1 MALENKKIVAKL
13 FLVSLG
19 FYFSTQET
27 QGEKEKNQ
35 HSTIKKVTKQK
46 RNSSKNTADKS
57 TNTLSDQELSYR
69 EIKDQNVSS
78 EITDTLTSQENTD
91 ETTNNSQDV
100 KSDSII
106 SPSYLPTTIDFT
118 KRLSLHDEHRKINE
132 INVSGN
138 IIISKDSIINSSP
151 LKVGDEFSSN
161 YTATMIKNLYKLGY
175 FHQVKVYAAPVGK
188 DKINLLISVQEKP
201 KLKDVTFVGNK
212 AISEKDLK
220 AELKV
225 DKISTLIQGEI
236 KALIVKLKKYY
247 RKKNFHH
254 AQITADLKHDLDGR
268 VSVEFT
274 IKEGKK
280 SYLNRISFKGNKRIS
295 GKKLRRAIFSK
306 EDWILGLLDHS
317 GTYNPEMSEGDKY
330 MIEELYKN
338 HGFIQAKVT
347 DTLIEQNPVTQDYH
361 ITYTIQE
368 GDRYRIKAVNVQ
380 GNHLVSEDR
389 LRAIIPICEGQ
400 YYSLENIRSAL
411 ENLRLIWGEHGYIF
425 ADIEPSIETDEKT
438 KLVTISFNSD
448 LKEQVYLNRLTVRGN
463 TKTRDKVI
471 RRNILLNEGEL
482 ITNIFM
488 EISKSS
494 VSRLGYFDPK
504 NGVNW
509 KTIRIDNAH
518 ADLDLVLQEIKTG
531 YFNMNLSF
539 GGSPTNRN
547 SPQTGLSFSCS
558 AGDRNFVGSG
568 VDLSTSADISSK
580 YSSLTTTATNPWMFD
595 KPIKGIANAYIKSSE
610 YDDQIDIAQEA
621 PLERIVGGIVGLGY
635 VSKLLGGIN
644 VDGNVSAERITY
656 NSKIKAAQKFNKAD
670 QTIAQILLDKNFQ
683 TGNQISFIG
692 SLTQDLRNG
701 IAFPTNGHQWKWF
714 TQLTVPGWNSR
725 CNTPHLETGP
735 NRNACFNYFK
745 SELDVTWY
753 TPLINEHDLVL
764 CIHANMGIIKPFKG
778 KDAPWKAFY
787 HMGGPTTIRGYLYG
801 QVGPTWKTDS
811 IGATKGFCANVEFIV
826 PLSSNL
832 NTRGVIF
839 YDGGAGWDTPYFNEF
854 SQAAKD
860 AGLSFQ
866 KAFSNNNFVYRHS
879 VGIGIRI
886 KSPTPLQVDFGIK
899 LNPSKLFKN
908 ELTQMHL
915 NMVHEF

>member
-27 QGEKEKNQ
+27 QGGKEKNQ
-35 HSTIKKVTKQK
+35 HSAIKKVTKQK
-46 RNSSKNTADKS
+46 TSNTKNTSNKS
-57 TNTLSDQELSYR
+57 INLPPDQETFNKDLQDLSISNEPEKAQTNQENKDANNASQ
-69 EIKDQNVSS
+69 EIKSS
-78 EITDTLTSQENTD
+78 DLT
-91 ETTNNSQDV
+91 
-100 KSDSII
+100 I
-106 SPSYLPTTIDFT
+106 SPNSLPTTIDYT
-118 KRLSLHDEHRKINE
+118 QRLSLHDAHRKINA

-138 IIISKDSIINSSP
+138 VIISKDSIINSSP
-151 LKVGDEFSSN
+151 LKIGDEFSAN

-175 FHQVKVYAAPVGK
+175 FHQVKVYAAPIDD
-188 DKINLLISVQEKP
+188 DKVNLLISVQEKP
-201 KLKDVTFVGNK
+201 KLKDITFVGNK

-236 KALIVKLKKYY
+236 KALVVKIKKYY

-254 AQITADLKHDLDGR
+254 AQITSELKPDQEGR
-268 VSVEFT
+268 VSLEFT

-280 SYLNRISFKGNKRIS
+280 SYLNRISFKGNKRVS
-295 GKKLRRAIFSK
+295 SKKLRRAIFSK

-338 HGFIQAKVT
+338 HGFINAKVT
-347 DTLIEQNPVTQDYH
+347 DTSVEQNKITQDYH

-368 GDRYRIKAVNVQ
+368 GDRYRIKAVNIE

-400 YYSLENIRSAL
+400 YYSLESIRSAL

-425 ADIEPSIETDEKT
+425 ADIEPSIETDEKA
-438 KLVTISFNSD
+438 KLVTVSFNSD
-448 LKEQVYLNRLTVRGN
+448 LKEQVYLNRLTIRGN

-488 EISKSS
+488 DVSKSS

-509 KTIRIDNAH
+509 KTIRIDNTT

-531 YFNMNLSF
+531 YFNMNLSY

-547 SPQTGLSFSCS
+547 SPQTGISFSCS

-610 YDDQIDIAQEA
+610 YDDQIDIAQNA
-621 PLERIVGGIVGLGY
+621 PLERTVGGIVGLGY

-644 VDGNVSAERITY
+644 VDGTVSAERITY
-656 NSKIKAAQKFNKAD
+656 SSKIEAAQKFNFAD
-670 QTIAQILLDKNFQ
+670 RTIAQILLDKNFQ

-701 IAFPTNGHQWKWF
+701 IAFPTQGHQWKWF

-725 CNTPHLETGP
+725 CSTPHLSTGS

-854 SQAAKD
+854 SKAAKD